1 MLGSREANTI
11 AIVGGGP
18 AGAHA
23 AAALA
28 QADRRVL
35 LFEEK
40 LAWEKPCGGGI
51 THKALLS
58 WPFLGQAAVD
68 RKWVSECELIAPS
81 GGGVGFPLE
90 RPIAIFSRRELNGFL
105 LDRAARSGAEIIRD
119 RIVGLERAA
128 NHWQIRSLGSSWKAA
143 YVVIAAGVR
152 NPFRQL
158 LNRPFAPPDLM
169 STAGYYIPGQS
180 DIMRLQFL
188 DGLHGYIWLFPRKD
202 HISAGICGRMQAKSA
217 AELRRILERSLAALG
232 LAYQNCQF
240 YSHLLPALRA
250 ETLRRV
256 PVSGD
261 GWAMVGDAAGLVD
274 PLTGEGLYYA
284 LGSAEL
290 LSQAIVGN
298 RPDRYADLLCQHILP
313 ELELA
318 AEMSHRFYAGRWM
331 GESVLERTIQFTAG
345 SASFRRLMSDLFAGT
360 QSYGDLRRRLYRN
373 LPAMLAESLASR
385 FGGRAK
391 KGASEPI
398 FAANEDNEQRIRET
412 VA

>member
-1 MLGSREANTI
+1 MLGSCEANTI

-35 LFEEK
+35 LFDEK

-51 THKALLS
+51 THKALLG
-58 WPFLGQAAVD
+58 WPFLGQSPVD

-81 GGGVGFPLE
+81 GRRVGFPLDC
-90 RPIAIFSRRELNGFL
+90 PIAIFSRCELNGFL

-152 NPFRQL
+152 NPFRQQL
-158 LNRPFAPPDLM
+158 SRPFTPPDLM
-169 STAGYYIPGQS
+169 TTAGYYIPGQS
-180 DIMRLQFL
+180 NIMRIQFL
-188 DGLHGYIWLFPRKD
+188 AGLHGYIWLFPRKD
-202 HISAGICGRMQAKSA
+202 HVSAGICGRMQAKSA

-232 LAYQNCQF
+232 LAYRNCQF

-256 PVSGD
+256 PLSGD

-290 LSQAIVGN
+290 LSQALVSN
-298 RPDRYADLLCQHILP
+298 RPERYADLLRQHILP

-318 AEMSHRFYAGRWM
+318 AEMSDHFYAGRWM

-345 SASFRRLMSDLFAGT
+345 SPSFRCLMSDLFAGT
-360 QSYGDLRRRLYRN
+360 QGYFDLRRRLYRT

-385 FGGRAK
+385 FSSRAQRSCETTSSVK
-391 KGASEPI
+391 
-398 FAANEDNEQRIRET
+398 EDTVETLRGT